1 MTTITK
7 SYGQSQISYV
17 NRSNSNSITLL
28 KRYNDLIE
36 DLNFSQFGLISMSI
50 LIGSIMGGIAAMF
63 VFQAG
68 APLWQFIVGL
78 IFTMANLV
86 ASIAQAPTKWVFN
99 LFVLS
104 LIVNTLLI
112 VANMF

>member
-7 SYGQSQISYV
+7 SFSQSQISH
-17 NRSNSNSITLL
+17 STLANSNTVSLS

-36 DLNFSQFGLISMSI
+36 SLKFSHFGLISMAI

-68 APLWQFIVGL
+68 APLWEFIVGL
-78 IFTMANLV
+78 AFTMANLV
-86 ASIAQAPTKWVFN
+86 ASISQAPTKWVFN

>member
-1 MTTITK
+1 MSTITK
-7 SYGQSQISYV
+7 TFNQSASA
-17 NRSNSNSITLL
+17 NLSLGA
-28 KRYNDLIE
+28 RYNKFIE
-36 DLNFSQFGLISMSI
+36 DLKFSHFGLISMTI

-63 VFQAG
+63 VFENH
-68 APLWQFIVGL
+68 APTWQFIVGL
-78 IFTMANLV
+78 SASMANLV

-112 VANMF
+112 LANSF

>member
-17 NRSNSNSITLL
+17 NRSNSITLL

-36 DLNFSQFGLISMSI
+36 ELKFSHFGLISMAI
-50 LIGSIMGGIAAMF
+50 LIGSIMGGISAMF
-63 VFQAG
+63 VFQAE
-68 APLWQFIVGL
+68 APLWEFIVGL
-78 IFTMANLV
+78 TFTMANLV
-86 ASIAQAPTKWVFN
+86 ASISQAPTKWVFN

-104 LIVNTLLI
+104 LIVNTFLI